1 MPILVL
7 LVALVL
13 SLAPYSVV
21 SAQPEATS
29 ADEADKEAV
38 DRRDELSQRLT
49 ELDRAIED
57 KRAALRAMSSATPG
71 QGVAKDLNSREEL
84 DLRLKAIGEEIAN
97 LHATFEQLATGG
109 ADKSV
114 FSAEPAQKFDWQAE
128 IVEISKPIFDE
139 LRALTEKPRQIER
152 LKRTIEFARLR
163 LQSAQKAL
171 TAVRASMDVGL
182 EGTAADRLTR
192 LDADWQ
198 QRQRDAE
205 RVLEVAQLQLA
216 NLQEKEPLALERLHE
231 QVMEFVQ
238 GRGITLLLAIVVAVS
253 MWVLL
258 QLPRRYV
265 ERRAR
270 RRSDGN
276 NLHYRLL
283 LYANRL
289 ITIVFVVLGLLI
301 TFSAMGDF
309 LLLTVTIIAIALAVL
324 SLRRFLPQY
333 IAEARLLLGL
343 GPVREGERI
352 VIDGLAFEVKTINVF
367 CVLRNP
373 CLEGVLRLPLHSL
386 IGQRSRPCR
395 EEPWFPSRA
404 GDCILMPDDSFATVN
419 RQTLEFVELTVLGG
433 IRRLIPNTDY
443 VALAIRNLTQGGT
456 FAVPLMFGI
465 DYRHQSICLD
475 EVAPK
480 LQAHI
485 EAYLSDTPFAE
496 DLDRLVVDFRM
507 AGTNSLDYLVAAIF
521 KSSAASSYPAIVR
534 KLWQACVLAANE
546 EGWVIPFAQ
555 LTVHQGEGFESHR
568 ALAYSQ

>member
-1 MPILVL
+1 MI
-7 LVALVL
+7 
-13 SLAPYSVV
+13 
-21 SAQPEATS
+21 E
-29 ADEADKEAV
+29 
-38 DRRDELSQRLT
+38 DRRKAFKDLS
-49 ELDRAIED
+49 D
-57 KRAALRAMSSATPG
+57 ATPG
-71 QGVAKDLNSREEL
+71 QGVASELHSREEL
-84 DLRLKAIGEEIAN
+84 DLRLQTIGEEIAN
-97 LHATFEQLATGG
+97 LRSTFEQLATGG
-109 ADKSV
+109 ADESV
-114 FSAEPAQKFDWQAE
+114 FTTEPAQKFDWQAE

-152 LKRTIEFARLR
+152 LKRTVELARIRIE
-163 LQSAQKAL
+163 SAQKGL
-171 TAVRASMDVGL
+171 TAIRASMGAPL
-182 EGTAADRLTR
+182 EASVADRLAG
-192 LDADWQ
+192 LEADWR
-198 QRQRDAE
+198 QRQREAAQA
-205 RVLEVAQLQLA
+205 LEVAQLQLA
-216 NLQEKEPLALERLHE
+216 NLQEEEPLALERLQE
-231 QVMEFVQ
+231 QALEFVQ
-238 GRGITLLLAIVVAVS
+238 GRGVTLLLAVVVAVS
-253 MWVLL
+253 MWALL

-270 RRSDGN
+270 RRSDGS
-276 NLHYRLL
+276 NLRYRLL

-289 ITIVFVVLGLLI
+289 ITVVFVVLGLLV

-309 LLLTVTIIAIALAVL
+309 LLLTLTIIGMALAVL

-352 VIDGLAFEVKTINVF
+352 VIDGLPFEVKTINVY

-373 CLEGVLRLPLHSL
+373 CLEGVLRLPLHEL

-419 RQTLEFVELTVLGG
+419 RQTLEFVELIILGG
-433 IRRLIPNTDY
+433 IRRLVSNTDY

-456 FAVPLMFGI
+456 FAVPVTFGI
-465 DYRHQSICLD
+465 DYRHQSECLH

-485 EAYLSDTPFAE
+485 EACLSDTPFAE
-496 DLDRLVVDFRM
+496 HLERLVVEFRM

-521 KSSAASSYPAIVR
+521 RSSAASSYPAIVR

-546 EGWVIPFAQ
+546 EGWGIPFTQ
-555 LTVHQGEGFESHR
+555 LTIHPAEGSEPVRLLSH
-568 ALAYSQ
+568 SQ